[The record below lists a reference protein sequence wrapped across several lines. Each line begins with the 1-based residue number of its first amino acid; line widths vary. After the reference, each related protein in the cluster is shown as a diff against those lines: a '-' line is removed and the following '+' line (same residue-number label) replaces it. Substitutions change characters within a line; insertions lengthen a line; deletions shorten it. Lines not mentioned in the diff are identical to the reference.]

1 MNSEK
6 KRWPAR
12 VYGHGT
18 DPDARFSLANE
29 RTFLAWIRTGL
40 ALLAGAAAL
49 DALDLPLQDTVQGLL
64 SALLALAGIVVAVTA
79 FAGWMRIERALREE
93 APLPSNPAMPVVV
106 VALVV
111 VGVVLAVSALLGGSA
126 G

>member
-1 MNSEK
+1 VSEQ
-6 KRWPAR
+6 RRRRPR
-12 VYGHGT
+12 SVYETGT

-49 DALDLPLQDTVQGLL
+49 DALDLPLQDTVQALL
-64 SALLALAGIVVAVTA
+64 AAVLALAGIVVAA
-79 FAGWMRIERALREE
+79 SAYHGWARVERAMREQR
-93 APLPSNPAMPVVV
+93 PLPSNPALPVVV

-111 VGVVLAVSALLGGSA
+111 VGLVLGVSTLVSGVTG
-126 G
+126 

>member
-6 KRWPAR
+6 KRWPAS
-12 VYGHGT
+12 VYGRGT

-79 FAGWMRIERALREE
+79 FGGWMRIERAMREE
-93 APLPSNPAMPVVV
+93 TPLPSNPAMPVVV

-111 VGVVLAVSALLGGSA
+111 VGVVLAVSAVLGGVVA
-126 G
+126 